1 MWEAKDIERPV
12 MYTQVSEN
20 TFSYLLTL
28 KEIKDNAPPGD
39 TTSFPKLI
47 TITMVANTGHTMDID
62 RLRGS
67 FPEDGLRLRFAKS
80 PHAFTWHRK
89 NTEFYNQVTL
99 TYQDPMSTKSVKI
112 FSNGSIQ
119 VAGCTDLF
127 DCHRVI
133 RQVCVVIKHTLGVD
147 VSIKEFRICMI
158 NANFQFNKD
167 VNLRNC
173 ARHLSE
179 HPGMVVTLSRDRY
192 AAVKVKF
199 KPAEDMK
206 QMTASIFATGKVIL
220 SGAETLKEIALG
232 YNRLVHLMASPGIL
246 EDEKEVVMMDS
257 FQGFPITEWARVL
270 TERGTLSWQHTQENR
285 RTIFS

>member
-1 MWEAKDIERPV
+1 

-28 KEIKDNAPPGD
+28 KEIKDHAPPGD

-62 RLRGS
+62 RLRAS
-67 FPEDGLRLRFAKS
+67 FPEGGLSLRFAES
-80 PHAFTWHRK
+80 PQPFVWFRK

-99 TYQDPMSTKSVKI
+99 NYQDPMSTKSVKI

-133 RQVCVVIKHTLGVD
+133 RQVCAVIKHTLGIEVN
-147 VSIKEFRICMI
+147 IKEFRICMI

-167 VNLRNC
+167 VNLRSC
-173 ARHLSE
+173 ARHLSAQE
-179 HPGMVVTLSRDRY
+179 GMTVTLSRDRY

-220 SGAETLKEIALG
+220 SGAETLKEVALG
-232 YNRLVHLMASPGIL
+232 YNRLLHLMNEPGVL
-246 EDEKEVVMMDS
+246 EDEKEVVMMNS
-257 FQGFPITEWARVL
+257 FQGFPITEWCKVL
-270 TERGTLSWQHTQENR
+270 EERGTLSWQHTQENR

>member
-1 MWEAKDIERPV
+1 

-28 KEIKDNAPPGD
+28 KEIKDHAPPGD

-47 TITMVANTGHTMDID
+47 TITMVANTDHDMDID
-62 RLRGS
+62 RLRAS
-67 FPEDGLRLRFAKS
+67 FPEEGLRLRFAKS
-80 PHAFTWHRK
+80 PQCFTWFRK

-99 TYQDPMSTKSVKI
+99 TYRDPMSTKSIKI

-133 RQVCVVIKHTLGVD
+133 RQVCVVIKHTLGVQ
-147 VSIKEFRICMI
+147 VNIKEFRICMI

-167 VNLRNC
+167 VNLRTC
-173 ARHLSE
+173 ARHLSAQK
-179 HPGMVVTLSRDRY
+179 GMVVSLSRDRY

-206 QMTASIFATGKVIL
+206 RMTASIFATGKVIL
-220 SGAETLKEIALG
+220 SGAETLKEVALG
-232 YNRLVHLMASPGIL
+232 YNRLIHLMAAEGVL

-270 TERGTLSWQHTQENR
+270 KERGTLSWQHTQENR
-285 RTIFS
+285 QIIFS

>member
-1 MWEAKDIERPV
+1 

-20 TFSYLLTL
+20 TFSYLSTL
-28 KEIKDNAPPGD
+28 KEIKDHAPSGD
-39 TTSFPKLI
+39 TTSYPKLI
-47 TITMVANTGHTMDID
+47 TITMVANTNHDMDID
-62 RLRGS
+62 RLRAS
-67 FPEDGLRLRFAKS
+67 FPEEGLRLRFAKS
-80 PHAFTWHRK
+80 PQCFTWFRK

-133 RQVCVVIKHTLGVD
+133 RQVCIVIKHTLGVQ

-173 ARHLSE
+173 ARHLTE
-179 HPGMVVTLSRDRY
+179 QAGMNVTLSRDRY

-220 SGAETLKEIALG
+220 SGAETLKEVALG
-232 YNRLVHLMASPGIL
+232 YNRLIHLMAAKGIL

-270 TERGTLSWQHTQENR
+270 AERGTLSWQHTQENR
-285 RTIFS
+285 RIIFS